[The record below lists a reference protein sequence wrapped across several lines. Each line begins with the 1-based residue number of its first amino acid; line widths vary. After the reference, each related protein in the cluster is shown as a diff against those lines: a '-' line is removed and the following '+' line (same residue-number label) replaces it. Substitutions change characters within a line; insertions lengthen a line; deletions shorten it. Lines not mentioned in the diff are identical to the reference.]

1 MNLLS
6 GRRDPAKLLAPAA
19 PSTHS
24 RVPWQ
29 PPYGTL
35 GPGVAVLKMTKKKI
49 IFHEEF
55 LPLLIVTDVTII

>member
-19 PSTHS
+19 PSVHS

-29 PPYGTL
+29 PPYETL
-35 GPGVAVLKMTKKKI
+35 GLGVAVLKMTNQRKNC
-49 IFHEEF
+49 FS
-55 LPLLIVTDVTII
+55 